1 MSILCLLHHLLQS
14 IAQILNRFP
23 FRRSLSTR
31 STLCMASVCDGERQN
46 RRLWLLWK
54 TKNYAR
60 RNSDQCQIRP
70 WLSHSLVPEE
80 EAIVLGRDR
89 LHRESYRLPFPSW
102 DRRSPAIFRVM
113 GPRSY
118 CVAPSTDVACWPD
131 SW

>member
-1 MSILCLLHHLLQS
+1 MIDQKLLFHPPMPLEIRTFHPPIPLEETHAMSILCLLHHLLQS

-60 RNSDQCQIRP
+60 RNSDPCQIRP
-70 WLSHSLVPEE
+70 WL
-80 EAIVLGRDR
+80 
-89 LHRESYRLPFPSW
+89 
-102 DRRSPAIFRVM
+102 
-113 GPRSY
+113 
-118 CVAPSTDVACWPD
+118 
-131 SW
+131 